1 MTIEKFEKYID
12 HKIFDL
18 IFNGLELNETAGHP
32 LFSNNDPAEAFN
44 LINKIKN
51 IMNVI
56 NKKLA
61 QSKIDKTYNI
71 KFNNK
76 NLEAEKYEISF
87 SLNKFGLNDIINA
100 PNARLNLSVYNI
112 INADKL
118 NDHDYNTLYV
128 GSSGTLRNYSN
139 DSVSGKNF
147 ITREDKMNITCYAID
162 GKILPHS
169 FLPVFL
175 HEYLHFYENYN
186 RSKQNTN
193 KENIKNLRLHKSIND
208 KFSYL
213 ENELTA
219 DQLKSLDRILY
230 VFFYGE
236 DNARIGNLFGHLISY
251 NITSLKDFHDNKN
264 NIYYFKEYEN
274 LKKHIE
280 IVKTIDA
287 NIYHYLFSNSNFF
300 RDENKR
306 IKDISFMTDYKV
318 KKWFID
324 IIELKLKKYYEKGMK
339 FVGRYIQMID
349 EYNDKNFVSRF
360 TFDEDYNN
368 EFVNNLISEK

>member
-32 LFSNNDPAEAFN
+32 LFSNNDPNEAFN

-56 NKKLA
+56 NNKLA
-61 QSKIDKTYNI
+61 QSKIDKTCNI

-76 NLEAEKYEISF
+76 ILNAEKYEISF

-100 PNARLNLSVYNI
+100 PNARLNLEVYNI

-118 NDHDYNTLYV
+118 NDRDYNTLYI
-128 GSSGTLRNYSN
+128 GSTGTLRNYSS
-139 DSVSGKNF
+139 DSVLGQNF
-147 ITREDKMNITCYAID
+147 ITQEDKMNIKCYALD
-162 GKILPHS
+162 GKILAHT

-193 KENIKNLRLHKSIND
+193 KENIKNLRFHKSIND
-208 KFSYL
+208 KFDYL
-213 ENELTA
+213 ESELTK
-219 DQLKSLDRILY
+219 DQISSLKRILY
-230 VFFYGE
+230 VLFYGE

-274 LKKHIE
+274 FKKYIE
-280 IVKTIDA
+280 IAKTVDD

-300 RDENKR
+300 RDENKK
-306 IKDISFMTDYKV
+306 IKDISFMSDYKV
-318 KKWFID
+318 KKWFIN
-324 IIELKLKKYYEKGMK
+324 IIESKLKKYYEKGMK

-349 EYNDKNFVSRF
+349 EYNDKNFISRF
-360 TFDEDYNN
+360 TYDEDN
-368 EFVNNLISEK
+368 